1 MEKEKTAATH
11 KERRLYHGKK
21 LGIGVGAVIVVF
33 LLGYLLGYLPSRNQA
48 RNSQE
53 EKTRLEQKLI
63 LTEEKLSLTE
73 KKLKLVGLHGQL
85 GLVSYEVNRSNYA
98 EAAQRSTE
106 FFNGLQET
114 FNHTRDE
121 TLKQQLQAI
130 LTRRDEITAN
140 LAKPD
145 PAVKEK
151 LAQLYLDFFHLANMQ
166 PGAGDKS
173 ARR

>member
-1 MEKEKTAATH
+1 M
-11 KERRLYHGKK
+11 
-21 LGIGVGAVIVVF
+21 
-33 LLGYLLGYLPSRNQA
+33 GYLPSRNQA
-48 RNSQE
+48 RHSQE

-73 KKLKLVGLHGQL
+73 KKLKLVELRGQL
-85 GLVSYEVNRSNYA
+85 GLVSHEANRNNYG

-106 FFNGLQET
+106 FFNGLQEA
-114 FNHTRDE
+114 FNHTQDE
-121 TLKQQLQAI
+121 TLKQQLQPI
-130 LTRRDEITAN
+130 LTRCDEITAN

-151 LAQLYLDFFHLANMQ
+151 LAQLYLDFFHLTNLQ

-173 ARR
+173 AWR